1 MTDQELQELRA
12 HKWRLDG
19 NAVQTIEQARA
30 FLNDVGFC
38 LRYPQRSVPLVPT
51 FIGAYAGSG
60 QNLPDSKHAFADPRA
75 QQATELMVRM
85 LREHSAYEL
94 PVGDDILI
102 VSASLFP
109 FFYSLLSDH
118 SPKAPPK
125 LRAQGVKVSPLS
137 VQVFDAIQNRGPLS
151 KEKLRELVGRELSN
165 AALDRSLGELWSI
178 LKITR
183 VNYREGEG
191 ALWDVLYRWAPEVVK
206 EAFDFSEPEAI
217 SGLLGKYLDA
227 VIAATQEE
235 VEQFFS
241 LFTARSKVRE
251 AMNALLTAR
260 QLSMVSIGPK
270 TLMRVAPVNEPQ
282 RRRIHG

>member
-1 MTDQELQELRA
+1 MTEHELQELRA

-19 NAVQTIEQARA
+19 NAVQTIEHARA

-38 LRYPQRSVPLVPT
+38 LMYPQRSVPLVPT

-75 QQATELMVRM
+75 QQATDLMVRM
-85 LREHSAYEL
+85 LRERSAYEL

-109 FFYSLLSDH
+109 FFYSLLSDRL
-118 SPKAPPK
+118 PKAAPK
-125 LRAQGVKVSPLS
+125 FRAQGVKVSPLS
-137 VQVFDAIQNRGPLS
+137 VQVFEAIQNHGPLS
-151 KEKLRELVGRELSN
+151 KDKLRDRVGRELSN

-191 ALWDVLYRWAPEVVK
+191 AQWDVLYRWAPDVLQD
-206 EAFDFSEPEAI
+206 AIDISEPEAI
-217 SGLLGKYLDA
+217 SALLGKYLDA

-235 VEQFFS
+235 VEQLFS

-251 AMNALLTAR
+251 AMNALLAAR
-260 QLSMVSIGPK
+260 QLSIVPIGPK
-270 TLMRVAPVNEPQ
+270 TLVRLAPVHEPQ

>member
-1 MTDQELQELRA
+1 MTDHDLQELRA

-19 NAVQTIEQARA
+19 NAVQTIEHARA

-38 LRYPQRSVPLVPT
+38 LMYPQRSVPLVPT
-51 FIGAYAGSG
+51 FIGAYTGSA

-94 PVGDDILI
+94 PVGDDNLI
-102 VSASLFP
+102 VAASLFP

-118 SPKAPPK
+118 MPKAPPK
-125 LRAQGVKVSPLS
+125 FRAQGVKVSPLS

-165 AALDRSLGELWSI
+165 AALERSLGELWSI

-191 ALWDVLYRWAPEVVK
+191 ALWDVIYRWAPDVVK
-206 EAFDFSEPEAI
+206 DSFDISEPEAI
-217 SGLLGKYLDA
+217 SALLGKYLDA

-251 AMNALLTAR
+251 AANALLAAR
-260 QLSMVSIGPK
+260 QLSFVSIGPK
-270 TLMRVAPVNEPQ
+270 TLVRLAPVHEPQ